1 MITLV
6 EIALRRRERAPR
18 NHSRDV
24 RARGA
29 REKKSCRLTKKTL
42 TQYFAKLTFVSR
54 KEVTSAM
61 ATKKAAKSSKKT
73 TKKTT
78 KKGKK

>member
-1 MITLV
+1 MSLV
-6 EIALRRRERAPR
+6 ETDVDDPPRAP
-18 NHSRDV
+18 H
-24 RARGA
+24 RAAA
-29 REKKSCRLTKKTL
+29 RPAGEKKSCRAAKKSL
-42 TQYFAKLTFVSR
+42 TQYFAKPTFVVR

>member
-1 MITLV
+1 MPLV
-6 EIALRRRERAPR
+6 EIGVAIGEVSRRVARRHAAQAARA
-18 NHSRDV
+18 
-24 RARGA
+24 
-29 REKKSCRLTKKTL
+29 EKKSCRVTKKTL
-42 TQYFAKLTFVSR
+42 TQYFAKLTFVAR

>member
-1 MITLV
+1 MPLV
-6 EIALRRRERAPR
+6 GIASSRRHGAPRRRPR
-18 NHSRDV
+18 IL
-24 RARGA
+24 RARRA

-42 TQYFAKLTFVSR
+42 TQYFAKLTFGAR

>member
-1 MITLV
+1 MPLREREV
-6 EIALRRRERAPR
+6 VDRGASRRMALRGAP
-18 NHSRDV
+18 H
-24 RARGA
+24 ATA
-29 REKKSCRLTKKTL
+29 REKKSCRRGKKSL
-42 TQYFAKLTFVSR
+42 TQYFAILTFVVR

-61 ATKKAAKSSKKT
+61 ATKKAKSSKKT